1 MKNRL
6 KMVREAQGMNQ
17 TKFAESLG
25 LTVAAGCD
33 YESGKREP
41 SNAVLTL
48 ISQKYG
54 VSYAWLKTGEGPM
67 EDPVVDDAVAGK
79 ILNSYQNMPD
89 RLRMLVDALVEMD
102 PEWWKTLDAAFAEIE
117 RRKRGDV

>member
-25 LTVAAGCD
+25 LTVAAVCY

>member
-1 MKNRL
+1 MKERI
-6 KMVREAQGMNQ
+6 KQVREQNGLSL
-17 TKFAESLG
+17 TRFAEALG
-25 LTVAAGCD
+25 LTVAAVSL

-67 EDPVVDDAVAGK
+67 EDPVLDDAVAGK
-79 ILNSYQNMPD
+79 IINTYQSMPD

-117 RRKRGDV
+117 RRKMGGE

>member
-1 MKNRL
+1 MKERI
-6 KMVREAQGMNQ
+6 KMVRERNGLSL
-17 TKFAESLG
+17 TRFADVLG
-25 LTVAAGCD
+25 LTVSAVSL

-41 SNAVLTL
+41 SNAVLTS
-48 ISQKYG
+48 ISKTFG
-54 VSYAWLKTGEGPM
+54 VSFAWLKTGEGPM
-67 EDPVVDDAVAGK
+67 EDPVLDDAVADK

-117 RRKRGDV
+117 RRKRGGV

>member
-1 MKNRL
+1 MKERI
-6 KMVREAQGMNQ
+6 KQVREQNGLSL
-17 TKFAESLG
+17 TKFAEALG
-25 LTVAAGCD
+25 LTVAAVSL

-79 ILNSYQNMPD
+79 IINSYQNMPD

-102 PEWWKTLDAAFAEIE
+102 PEWWKTLDDAFAEIE
-117 RRKRGDV
+117 RRKRGGE

>member
-1 MKNRL
+1 MKERI
-6 KMVREAQGMNQ
+6 KQVREQNGLNL
-17 TKFAESLG
+17 TRFAEALG
-25 LTVAAGCD
+25 LTVSAVSL
-33 YESGKREP
+33 YENGKREP
-41 SNAVLTL
+41 SNAVLTS
-48 ISQKYG
+48 ISKTFG

-67 EDPVVDDAVAGK
+67 EDPVVDDAIADK

-117 RRKRGDV
+117 RRKRGGG

>member
-1 MKNRL
+1 MKDRL
-6 KMVREAQGMNQ
+6 KMVRERAGLNQ
-17 TKFAESLG
+17 SKFAESLG
-25 LTVAAGCD
+25 LTVAAVSY
-33 YESGKREP
+33 YESGKRVP
-41 SNAVLTL
+41 TNAVLTL

-54 VSYAWLKTGEGPM
+54 VSFAWLKTGEGPM
-67 EDPVVDDAVAGK
+67 DDPVLDDAVADK
-79 ILNSYQNMPD
+79 ILNSYQNLPD